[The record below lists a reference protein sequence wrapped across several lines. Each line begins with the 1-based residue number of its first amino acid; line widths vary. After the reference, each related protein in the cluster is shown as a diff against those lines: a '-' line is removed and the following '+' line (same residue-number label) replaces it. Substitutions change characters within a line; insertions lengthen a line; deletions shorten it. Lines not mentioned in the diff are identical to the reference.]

1 MDVMIKEY
9 LKMADFFYGELSA
22 NNDEGIGS
30 IIDADGEHV
39 MQSMENSHMASGSN
53 KDRNEQRKIVATVAC
68 HAINSHDELVKKLQ
82 TAESTL
88 DEVERVLAEAQ
99 KNGNYDFDDLLAEVV
114 YAIKRIGEDD

>member
-1 MDVMIKEY
+1 MKEY

-30 IIDADGEHV
+30 IIDADGEYV
-39 MQSMENSHMASGSN
+39 MQAMENNHMASCSN
-53 KDRNEQRKIVATVAC
+53 KLKNVLRNQISNAAA